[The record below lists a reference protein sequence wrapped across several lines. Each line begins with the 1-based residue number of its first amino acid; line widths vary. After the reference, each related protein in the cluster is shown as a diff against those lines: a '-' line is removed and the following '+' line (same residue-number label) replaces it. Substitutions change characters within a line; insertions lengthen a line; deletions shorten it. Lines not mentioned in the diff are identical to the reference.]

1 MGSGEGLPEAAAGGP
16 PACTSI
22 RIPPSGHG
30 LISASG
36 IYQEMEKNRKSPE
49 PVCVPSG
56 TWPAWRAL
64 PSPSVCTCSSFLP
77 STFNNIF
84 CLCKESCRPHS
95 VLQTFTP
102 YPQC

>member
-36 IYQEMEKNRKSPE
+36 IYQEMEKNRKSQI
-49 PVCVPSG
+49 G
-56 TWPAWRAL
+56 RAH
-64 PSPSVCTCSSFLP
+64 V
-77 STFNNIF
+77 
-84 CLCKESCRPHS
+84 
-95 VLQTFTP
+95 
-102 YPQC
+102 

>member
-36 IYQEMEKNRKSPE
+36 IYQEMEKNSYSSRLRVWS
-49 PVCVPSG
+49 VLG
-56 TWPAWRAL
+56 TGCWRARGL
-64 PSPSVCTCSSFLP
+64 IYWCTTWTLVGIS
-77 STFNNIF
+77 
-84 CLCKESCRPHS
+84 EW
-95 VLQTFTP
+95 
-102 YPQC
+102 

>member
-36 IYQEMEKNRKSPE
+36 IYQEMEKNRKKGRRNEKTFP
-49 PVCVPSG
+49 PSNHCL
-56 TWPAWRAL
+56 TISVRSHRCAPSNNCLYRAGL
-64 PSPSVCTCSSFLP
+64 
-77 STFNNIF
+77 
-84 CLCKESCRPHS
+84 
-95 VLQTFTP
+95 
-102 YPQC
+102 